1 MGQEASEAEKNA
13 LEAKLNNALEA
24 IDLQNK
30 RLDEANNALN
40 ETRNNVINP
49 ENGQLDIKSQDQD
62 LLEATEADYDLLV
75 KAELNPLTESRRHS
89 QENNDEGKAY
99 EGLDD
104 VEREEGTKNTEGYK
118 INTTRQD
125 CTLMMIVAWIAF
137 MIGYLMED
145 FAFFQISM

>member
-1 MGQEASEAEKNA
+1 MGKN
-13 LEAKLNNALEA
+13 NT
-24 IDLQNK
+24 
-30 RLDEANNALN
+30 LDEANNVLN
-40 ETRNNVINP
+40 ETRNNVKNL
-49 ENGQLDIKSQDQD
+49 EDGQPDIKSQDQD
-62 LLEATEADYDLLV
+62 LMEATEADYDLLV
-75 KAELNPLTESRRHS
+75 KAELNTRTESRRHS
-89 QENNDEGKAY
+89 QENNDKGKVY
-99 EGLDD
+99 KGMDD